1 MWKGLREFFTY
12 TKKQRNGLLVLAALT
27 LLIQAFLYFDDYL
40 IELPKSDFAAF
51 EVAVAEMEARDS
63 VASIESEISFFP
75 FDPNTVTSDEMK
87 ELGLS
92 DRQISTINNYRTKGG
107 KFRKH
112 TDLERI
118 YGIDSAWYVQAEP
131 FVSIASAEK
140 RYDKK
145 EKFGL
150 KPKAFDINKISKPE
164 LVKMGLR
171 EWQAKRIIT
180 YREKV
185 KPYHTP
191 QELYKVYGMDSAL
204 VNQLIPF
211 IKIDSTDF
219 EVKPKREE
227 RKLEVVE
234 INAADSITL
243 LTLPGIGPAYAK
255 RIKKYRAKLGG
266 FHSKEQLLEVYGMD
280 EERLKQFEP
289 WITIDENK
297 IKKID
302 LNKATFKE
310 LLRHPYLEYEVVKNI
325 VNFREQVRPYKS
337 IDELK
342 QIELIDGV
350 LFSKI
355 ANYLTI
361 TSQ

>member
-27 LLIQAFLYFDDYL
+27 ILIQLFLYFDDYL
-40 IELPKSDFAAF
+40 ITLPKSDFTEFEAAVKQI
-51 EVAVAEMEARDS
+51 EERDS
-63 VASIESEISFFP
+63 LAAIETEISFFP
-75 FDPNTVTSDEMK
+75 FDPNTVTDEEMQ
-87 ELGLS
+87 ELGLAAK
-92 DRQISTINNYRTKGG
+92 QISTINNYRNKGG
-107 KFRKH
+107 KFRKPE
-112 TDLERI
+112 DLERI
-118 YGIDSAWYVQAEP
+118 YGIDSAWYSRAEP
-131 FVSIASAEK
+131 FISIASTEK

-145 EKFGL
+145 ERFTLKPTSFNINKVSKGELLNMGL
-150 KPKAFDINKISKPE
+150 KD
-164 LVKMGLR
+164 
-171 EWQAKRIIT
+171 WQAKRILT

-185 KPYHTP
+185 KPYQKP
-191 QELYKVYGMDSAL
+191 ADLYKVYGMDSAL
-204 VNQLIPF
+204 VDQLIPF
-211 IKIDSTDF
+211 IRIDSTDF
-219 EVKPKREE
+219 EAQPKKIE
-227 RKLEVVE
+227 RKPVIIE
-234 INAADSITL
+234 INAADSVSL
-243 LTLPGIGPAYAK
+243 LSLPGIGPAYAK
-255 RIKKYRAKLGG
+255 RIKQYRDKLGG

-280 EERLKQFEP
+280 EERLKQFDQ
-289 WITIDENK
+289 WIVIDKNK

-337 IDELK
+337 VDELK

-361 TSQ
+361 SSR